1 MAKRAAAASRAGD
14 DTTTTRESRQEGWRG
29 ALRDHALALWREGA
43 GGTAAG
49 PPDRTALAPLGP
61 LADEA
66 LELVETYTLGALA
79 RVRRDGTAPAAAPDD
94 FTAQLALILKG
105 LQPPARTSEGE
116 GDQAQPFIFQSELW
130 QFLHKTRES
139 AELSYARELDLVELD
154 RRILFLLRTKG
165 PLVPA
170 ELSSSVG
177 VDKAQVSRS
186 VKRLLE
192 LRMVEREQIRS
203 PVTLTRKGES
213 LADRLLRLAD
223 LRNRELTFDID
234 DGELADFFGAIEL
247 LLDRSVALYEQE
259 RARTLAHER
268 GDADADE
275 ITPPERRNN
284 EPILIDRARILS
296 PLLTLSSYFGRSG
309 ALMFK
314 RRTGLSQ
321 FEAWVLNEIAM
332 RAPIDWPTL
341 TAQLQRDHSQ
351 AGRTVRALIERGLVT
366 REGRPG
372 RRHGRFSPTAE
383 GWRLYNI
390 IQETSVERST
400 FLMAP
405 LGEEHRE
412 RFLVAFDKLRRN
424 AVAQLQRERA
434 FEDLERVT

>member
-1 MAKRAAAASRAGD
+1 MAKRAAAASNAEDKAKSGDEARHDSWRAI
-14 DTTTTRESRQEGWRG
+14 
-29 ALRDHALALWREGA
+29 LRDHAMAVWREGA
-43 GGTAAG
+43 GGAGVAAPEG
-49 PPDRTALAPLGP
+49 AGLAALGP
-61 LADEA
+61 LAGDA
-66 LELVETYTLGALA
+66 LELVETFTLGALA
-79 RVRRDGTAPAAAPDD
+79 RARRDGAVTGEPSED
-94 FTAQLALILKG
+94 FNAQLGLILNG
-105 LQPPARTSEGE
+105 LRAPPAGGE
-116 GDQAQPFIFQSELW
+116 ETGQPTQPLIFQSELW

-170 ELSSSVG
+170 DLSSSVG

-213 LADRLLRLAD
+213 QADRLLRLAD

-234 DGELADFFGAIEL
+234 DDELAHFFGAIEL

-259 RARTLAHER
+259 RARAAAHDR
-268 GDADADE
+268 GAGETDD
-275 ITPPERRNN
+275 IQPPERRSN
-284 EPILIDRARILS
+284 EPLLIERARILS

-332 RAPIDWPTL
+332 AAPVDWPTL

-351 AGRTVRALIERGLVT
+351 AGRTVRALMDKGLVT

-383 GWRLYNI
+383 GWRLYDI
-390 IQETSVERST
+390 IQETSVERSS

-405 LGEEHRE
+405 LGEEERQ
-412 RFLVAFDKLRRN
+412 RFLTTFDKLRRN
-424 AVAQLQRERA
+424 AVAQLEREKA
-434 FEDLERVT
+434 FEELDRGD

>member
-1 MAKRAAAASRAGD
+1 MAKRAAARSTAGD
-14 DTTTTRESRQEGWRG
+14 TSTTSGDLGDYWRD
-29 ALRDHALALWREGA
+29 ALCEQALALWREGA
-43 GGTAAG
+43 GGTPADA
-49 PPDRTALAPLGP
+49 PDRGALAPLGSA
-61 LADEA
+61 ADEA
-66 LELVETYTLGALA
+66 LELVETFTLGSLA
-79 RVRRDGTAPAAAPDD
+79 RARRSGVVPAEPPKD
-94 FTAQLALILKG
+94 FTARLGLILKS
-105 LQPPARTSEGE
+105 LEPAAVTGE
-116 GDQAQPFIFQSELW
+116 EAGDATAPLIFQSELW
-130 QFLHKTRES
+130 QVLHKTRES

-213 LADRLLRLAD
+213 QADRLLRLAD

-234 DGELADFFGAIEL
+234 DAELTAFFAAIEL

-259 RARTLAHER
+259 RARAAAHER
-268 GDADADE
+268 GEADVEA
-275 ITPPERRNN
+275 IVRPERSGN
-284 EPILIDRARILS
+284 EPVLIDRGRIVS
-296 PLLTLSSYFGRSG
+296 PLLTLSAYFGRSG
-309 ALMFK
+309 ALSYK

-321 FEAWVLNEIAM
+321 FEAWVLNEIGM
-332 RAPIDWPTL
+332 RAPIDWSTL

-351 AGRTVRALIERGLVT
+351 AGRTVGTLIDKGLIA

-372 RRHGRFSPTAE
+372 RRHGRFSPTGE

-390 IQETSVERST
+390 IQETSVERSS

-405 LGEEHRE
+405 LGEEERK
-412 RFLVAFDKLRRN
+412 RFLATFDKLRRN
-424 AVAQLQRERA
+424 AVAQLERERA
-434 FEDLERVT
+434 FEELDRAG

>member
-1 MAKRAAAASRAGD
+1 MAKRAAAASKAEDKAKPGD
-14 DTTTTRESRQEGWRG
+14 DGRHENWRA
-29 ALRDHALALWREGA
+29 ALRDHAMSLWREGA
-43 GGTAAG
+43 GGAGAAAPERG
-49 PPDRTALAPLGP
+49 ELAALGP
-61 LADEA
+61 LAGDA
-66 LELVETYTLGALA
+66 LELVETFTLGALA
-79 RVRRDGTAPAAAPDD
+79 RARRSGSVAAEPPED
-94 FTAQLALILKG
+94 FKTQLRLILNG
-105 LQPPARTSEGE
+105 LQVPSAGGEEG
-116 GDQAQPFIFQSELW
+116 GQPTQPLIFQSELW

-170 ELSSSVG
+170 DLSSSVG

-192 LRMVEREQIRS
+192 LRMVERDQIRS
-203 PVTLTRKGES
+203 PVTLTRKGEGQ
-213 LADRLLRLAD
+213 ADRLLRLAD
-223 LRNRELTFDID
+223 LRNRELTFDVD
-234 DGELADFFGAIEL
+234 DDDLVHFFGAIEL
-247 LLDRSVALYEQE
+247 LLDRSVALYELE
-259 RARTLAHER
+259 RARAAAHDR
-268 GDADADE
+268 SDAEVED
-275 ITPPERRNN
+275 IRPPERRNN
-284 EPILIDRARILS
+284 EPLLIDRARILS

-332 RAPIDWPTL
+332 AAPVDWPTL

-351 AGRTVRALIERGLVT
+351 AGRTVRALMDKSLVT

-383 GWRLYNI
+383 GWRLYDI
-390 IQETSVERST
+390 IQETSVERSS

-405 LGEEHRE
+405 LGEEERQ
-412 RFLVAFDKLRRN
+412 RFLVTFDKLRRN
-424 AVAQLQRERA
+424 AVAQLERERA
-434 FEDLERVT
+434 FEEIERG

>member
-1 MAKRAAAASRAGD
+1 MAKRAAAGSKADERTTARGD
-14 DTTTTRESRQEGWRG
+14 TGHDGWRG
-29 ALRDHALALWREGA
+29 ALREQALALWREGA
-43 GGTAAG
+43 GGAAAA
-49 PPDRTALAPLGP
+49 PPDRPLIAALGSIAG
-61 LADEA
+61 EA
-66 LELVETYTLGALA
+66 LELVETFTLGALA
-79 RVRRDGTAPAAAPDD
+79 RARRGGAVPVAPPDD
-94 FTAQLALILKG
+94 FLAGLGLILKG
-105 LQPPARTSEGE
+105 LQPPPAGE
-116 GDQAQPFIFQSELW
+116 ETDKPTAPLIFQSELW

-213 LADRLLRLAD
+213 QADRLLRLAD

-234 DGELADFFGAIEL
+234 DSELTDFFAAIEL

-259 RARTLAHER
+259 RARTAAQER
-268 GDADADE
+268 GAPEAE
-275 ITPPERRNN
+275 EMTRPERRSN
-284 EPILIDRARILS
+284 EPVLIDRARIVS
-296 PLLTLSSYFGRSG
+296 PLLTLSAYFGRSG

-332 RAPIDWPTL
+332 AAPIDWPTL
-341 TAQLQRDHSQ
+341 TVQLQRDHSQ
-351 AGRTVRALIERGLVT
+351 AGRTVRALIDKGLVA

-383 GWRLYNI
+383 GRRLYDI

-405 LGEEHRE
+405 LGEEERQ
-412 RFLVAFDKLRRN
+412 RFLGTFDKLRRN
-424 AVAQLQRERA
+424 AVAQLERERA
-434 FEDLERVT
+434 FEQLDRGS

>member
-1 MAKRAAAASRAGD
+1 MVKRAAAGSRARITPPAP
-14 DTTTTRESRQEGWRG
+14 DTPRDGWRG
-29 ALRDHALALWREGA
+29 ALHDFAMALWREGE
-43 GGTAAG
+43 GGTAVAR
-49 PPDRTALAPLGP
+49 PAAALLAPLGQM
-61 LADEA
+61 AGEA

-79 RVRRDGTAPAAAPDD
+79 RARRGGVMAERPPEE
-94 FTAQLALILKG
+94 FTARLGLILKG
-105 LQPPARTSEGE
+105 LEPSASTRL
-116 GDQAQPFIFQSELW
+116 QAGHNTAPLIFQSELW

-213 LADRLLRLAD
+213 QADRLLRLAD

-234 DGELADFFGAIEL
+234 DDELAEFFAAIEL

-259 RARTLAHER
+259 RARTAALDR
-268 GDADADE
+268 GEADVEA
-275 ITPPERRNN
+275 ISRPERRSN
-284 EPILIDRARILS
+284 EPVLIDRARILS
-296 PLLTLSSYFGRSG
+296 PLLTLSAYFGRSG
-309 ALMFK
+309 GLMFK

-332 RAPIDWPTL
+332 AAPIDWPTL
-341 TAQLQRDHSQ
+341 TAQLQRDQSQ
-351 AGRTVRALIERGLVT
+351 AGRTVRALIDRGLVA

-372 RRHGRFSPTAE
+372 RRHGRFYPTPE
-383 GWRLYNI
+383 GRRLYDV

-405 LGEEHRE
+405 LGLEQGK
-412 RFLVAFDKLRRN
+412 RFLATFDKLRRN
-424 AVAQLQRERA
+424 AVAQLERERA
-434 FEDLERVT
+434 FEELERG

>member
-1 MAKRAAAASRAGD
+1 MAKRAAARAKAEEKVKAPQ
-14 DTTTTRESRQEGWRG
+14 DTRLDGWRG
-29 ALRDHALALWREGA
+29 ALRDQALALWREGA
-43 GGTAAG
+43 GSTPAAV
-49 PPDRTALAPLGP
+49 PDRRLLVGLGAM
-61 LADEA
+61 ADEA
-66 LELVETYTLGALA
+66 LELVETFTMGALA
-79 RVRRDGTAPAAAPDD
+79 QARRAGVVPSEPPDY
-94 FTAQLALILKG
+94 FTSRLGLILNG
-105 LQPPARTSEGE
+105 LQPPPARSEE
-116 GDQAQPFIFQSELW
+116 PSKSTAPVIFQSELW

-139 AELSYARELDLVELD
+139 ADLSYAREADLVELD

-170 ELSSSVG
+170 ELSNSVG

-213 LADRLLRLAD
+213 QADRLLRLAD

-234 DGELADFFGAIEL
+234 DDELAGFFAAIEL

-259 RARTLAHER
+259 RARASAHDR
-268 GDADADE
+268 GDTEAEE
-275 ITPPERRNN
+275 ITRPERRYN
-284 EPILIDRARILS
+284 EPVLIDRARIVS
-296 PLLTLSSYFGRSG
+296 PLLTLSAYFGRSG

-332 RAPIDWPTL
+332 VAPIDWPML
-341 TAQLQRDHSQ
+341 TGQLQRDHSQ
-351 AGRTVRALIERGLVT
+351 AGRTVRALIDKGLVE

-383 GWRLYNI
+383 GWRLYDI
-390 IQETSVERST
+390 IQETSVERSS

-405 LGEEHRE
+405 LGEEERR
-412 RFLVAFDKLRRN
+412 RFLGTFDKLRRN
-424 AVAQLQRERA
+424 AVAQLERERA
-434 FEDLERVT
+434 FEELDRT